1 MTGLPS
7 TGSDVPACAQHQ
19 TAPVV
24 QGLDID
30 IRAMVA
36 AGAESVSNG
45 GCGPDDTLYL
55 AGDPAED
62 RPKLEKFL
70 SRFHDAGD
78 CVLPFIAFGSL
89 PCPCALP

>member
-1 MTGLPS
+1 
-7 TGSDVPACAQHQ
+7 
-19 TAPVV
+19 
-24 QGLDID
+24 
-30 IRAMVA
+30 MVA

-55 AGDPAED
+55 SGDPAED

-78 CVLPFIAFGSL
+78 SALPLSPALPWESALPSCPAFLLVLSCKSDCLRKFCVLLDTLL
-89 PCPCALP
+89 PA